1 MNQPVSALDRPRERF
16 LPNPKAR
23 LRVQFRE
30 VARFRHLSL
39 RTEETYWDWVV
50 RFLKFERHG
59 GQWRHPQDMGGAEVR
74 AFLTHLA
81 AERNVAV
88 STQNQALNG
97 LVFLYREVLG
107 REFGSLGGV

>member
-39 RTEETYWDWVV
+39 RTEETYWDWI
-50 RFLKFERHG
+50 RQFIFFHQK
-59 GQWRHPQDMGGAEVR
+59 RHPRELGKAEVE
-74 AFLTHLA
+74 AFLSHLA
-81 AERNVAV
+81 SVEKVAA
-88 STQNQALNG
+88 STQN
-97 LVFLYREVLG
+97 EDD
-107 REFGSLGGV
+107 